1 MPDRH
6 FASDNNAGVHPTILA
21 ALAAAN
27 DGHAPGYGDDDHT
40 RLAEEAFRTLLGPEA
55 RVFFAFN
62 GTGANV
68 VALAAALRPYQAVI
82 CPERAH
88 LAVDECAA
96 FERFAGGK
104 LIDVPVENGKLTP
117 DDVERHISGVGDQH
131 HVQPGA
137 ISISQS
143 TEVGTVYTVDE
154 LRALGDTARKH
165 GLLFHLD
172 GARIANAIA
181 ALGVSARTML
191 LDTGVDVC
199 TFGGTKN
206 GMMFGEAIVF
216 PKHHAAVD
224 ALLYTRKQGMQL
236 ASKMRYVAAQYNAL
250 LQDDLWLKNAAHA
263 NAMARLLAARLR
275 DLDDVVQIAYPVE
288 ANGVFPILPPQSI
301 EPLQNER
308 RFYLWDAERS
318 IARWMTSWDTT
329 EEDVHDFA
337 DAIWRIAPHQKTIP
351 SPAGQPEPDGQA
363 ESRPRHPEPPPRHP
377 ELVERPS

>member
-21 ALAAAN
+21 AIAAAN
-27 DGHAPGYGDDDHT
+27 DGHAAAYGDDELT
-40 RLAEEAFRTLLGPEA
+40 QRAEDAFRALLGRDA

-88 LAVDECAA
+88 LNVDECAA

-104 LIDVPVENGKLTP
+104 LIDVPVAGGKLTP
-117 DDVERHISGVGDQH
+117 DDVERNLHGVGDQH

-143 TEVGTVYTVDE
+143 TEVGTVYTVEE
-154 LRALGDTARKH
+154 LRALGAVARKH
-165 GLLFHLD
+165 GLFFHLD
-172 GARIANAIA
+172 GARIANAVA
-181 ALGVSARTML
+181 SLGVDLRAML
-191 LDTGVDVC
+191 LETGVDAC

-206 GMMFGEAIVF
+206 GLMFGEAIVF
-216 PKHHAAVD
+216 PKHHPAVD
-224 ALLYTRKQGMQL
+224 PLLFTRKQGMQL
-236 ASKMRYVAAQYNAL
+236 TSKMRYVGAQFEAL
-250 LQDDLWLKNAAHA
+250 LRDDLWLKNASHA
-263 NAMARLLAARLR
+263 NAMARLLAARMR

-288 ANGVFPILPPQSI
+288 ANGVFPILPAQSI
-301 EPLQNER
+301 EPLQRER
-308 RFYLWDAERS
+308 RFYVWDEERH

-337 DAIWRIAPHQKTIP
+337 DAVWRIAPRQKT
-351 SPAGQPEPDGQA
+351 AA
-363 ESRPRHPEPPPRHP
+363 ANA
-377 ELVERPS
+377 